1 MGRTKKTER
10 TEREVWIGFIT
21 ESVKSSE
28 LDIRC
33 LRLVYY
39 FICGLLKAK
48 HEANAE
54 TQN

>member
-1 MGRTKKTER
+1 MERTQK
-10 TEREVWIGFIT
+10 TEREVWIGIIT

-28 LDIRC
+28 LDVRC

-48 HEANAE
+48 KSSKQEANAE
-54 TQN
+54 